1 MPQIRLTLKTIKELK
16 TPLIHDISTNC
27 EFFDDWYFDIFLVQR
42 RKVYLFTH
50 LETKVAFAMPSFEIG
65 GINGVFESFAILLQD
80 FFFKYGNVKLA
91 EKLYNSFNEDK
102 PYFIKNTNKSMVP
115 YSTQFKCRI
124 LNKVSMGFDLNQN
137 LCDVIS
143 ENWQNTPM
151 ANAQYAKPLE
161 LMNNLIIQ
169 NNYITLN

>member
-42 RKVYLFTH
+42 RKVYLFMH

-91 EKLYNSFNEDK
+91 EKLYNSFN
-102 PYFIKNTNKSMVP
+102 PHS
-115 YSTQFKCRI
+115 
-124 LNKVSMGFDLNQN
+124 GN
-137 LCDVIS
+137 LGSLLPSWI
-143 ENWQNTPM
+143 
-151 ANAQYAKPLE
+151 AL
-161 LMNNLIIQ
+161 
-169 NNYITLN
+169 